1 MERRIIFLDVDGTL
15 TEPAQN
21 EPPESA
27 LRAIRDAR
35 SLGHLVFLCTGRN
48 YAMLKPL
55 LQYEFDG
62 IIASAGGYI
71 QCGGEVIYD
80 CPMTERQRKLSMEIL
95 KKNGIYQTVEC
106 LNSTYADENLK
117 DFFDCTQEEY
127 WNSELIRIKKQ
138 AEKNLNVLPVREYK
152 NEPVYKILI
161 TCHSMQQLE
170 EPMKVLKDDF
180 DFCIQGEDEHG
191 FINGEI
197 INLQFDKGRAVER
210 VCSYLNIPLSAS
222 IGFGDSMNDKT
233 MLQTVG
239 LSICMDNGSEALK
252 KFVDDVCPS
261 VRENGILQAFRKY
274 HLLSDT
280 ARNTN
285 HKSCHPSKFF

>member
-21 EPPESA
+21 KPPRSA
-27 LRAIRDAR
+27 LRAIREAR

-55 LQYEFDG
+55 LQYDFDG
-62 IIASAGGYI
+62 MIASAGGYI
-71 QCGGEVIYD
+71 QCGQEVIYD

-95 KKNGIYQTVEC
+95 RKNGIYQTVEC
-106 LNSTYADENLK
+106 LNSTYADESLK
-117 DFFDCTQEEY
+117 EFLCSAQEEY

-138 AEKNLNVLPVREYK
+138 AEKNLNVLPMNEYH

-170 EPMKVLKDDF
+170 EPREILGDDF
-180 DFCIQGEDEHG
+180 DFCMQGEDSHG

-210 VCSYLNIPLSAS
+210 VCSHLNIPLSAS

-239 LSICMDNGSEALK
+239 LSICMGNGNEYLK
-252 KFVDDVCPS
+252 KLTDDVCPS
-261 VRENGILQAFRKY
+261 VQKDGILHAFRK
-274 HLLSDT
+274 HQLI
-280 ARNTN
+280 N
-285 HKSCHPSKFF
+285 